1 MRNALSVQNLV
12 KRFGTFTAV
21 NNVSFD
27 VEDGKF
33 FSILGPSGCGKT
45 TLLRVAA
52 GLLTPQEGRADRS
65 CRRLAYAFQEPRLV
79 PWLSLEENL
88 LLVLGE
94 TTTPAPVRDLAERF
108 GLTPLLKQ
116 RARTLSGG
124 QRQRAGLVRAL
135 SVRPDLLLL
144 DEPFA
149 SLDRPTRDR
158 LLEETADRVRREGTA
173 LLLVTHDPTEARTL
187 AERTLE
193 LPDLAAPTSGLS

>member
-1 MRNALSVQNLV
+1 MLTLRGVGVTYGDRWVLRGLDLTLPPGERA
-12 KRFGTFTAV
+12 AV
-21 NNVSFD
+21 
-27 VEDGKF
+27 
-33 FSILGPSGCGKT
+33 LGPSGCGKT

-52 GLLTPQEGRADRS
+52 GLLTPREGRADRS

-94 TTTPAPVRDLAERF
+94 ATPPAPVRDLAERF

-158 LLEETADRVRREGTA
+158 LLKETADRIHREGTA

-187 AERTLE
+187 AERILE
-193 LPDLAAPTSGLS
+193 LPDLAAPASDLS